1 MFKHK
6 NWLAGL
12 LAVVMLFSLT
22 ACGGS
27 KQEASTGDNS
37 QTEQPAEAPAESDLS
52 GAPASTTLT
61 KPTRNCISRPWRRV
75 PP

>member
-6 NWLAGL
+6 NALAAL
-12 LAVVMLFSLT
+12 MAVVMLFSLT

-37 QTEQPAEAPAESDLS
+37 QTEQPAEAPAESQLTETVNYTS
-52 GAPASTTLT
+52 GGIKAD
-61 KPTRNCISRPWRRV
+61 RNKRNK
-75 PP
+75 